1 MVGSNFFAVLSLVLT
16 IKGLLAFF
24 LVSSIYYIENTG
36 AISKGWPSRNRN
48 KNLSLFL
55 RLADLD
61 EQDPKRKINASYTF
75 QLKGQDGAVHQQ
87 TEGNH

>member
-24 LVSSIYYIENTG
+24 LLSSIYYIE
-36 AISKGWPSRNRN
+36 AISKGWPAGNRN

-87 TEGNH
+87 TEGNR